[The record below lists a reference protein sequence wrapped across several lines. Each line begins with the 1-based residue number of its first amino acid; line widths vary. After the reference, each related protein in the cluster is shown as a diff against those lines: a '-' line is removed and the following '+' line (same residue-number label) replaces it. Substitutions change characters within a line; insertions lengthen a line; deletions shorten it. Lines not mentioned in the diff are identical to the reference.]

1 MKKSFARVFSMLLA
15 LIMLLGMGASAET
28 HKITLDVNGPDGLKL
43 DGILTA
49 GYDEDGCEQY
59 SIENSMIGKW
69 LLQSDG
75 ADLVFGGD
83 QMGYY
88 TVSAEDLSKAVT
100 TVVSAIASQQ
110 LGEEFVILMNYIASP
125 SYQMDLDAIVTIL
138 AGEVNR
144 IASLAQQ
151 MGLVVIH
158 QNGDIAISANTEKVY
173 ALIAAYLE
181 SLAQDTGALN
191 AFANLE
197 IFKALGVPMA
207 ETVDQLPAVL
217 TDAAGQLKA
226 AYAQVKDQMD
236 GGCEIYVSAETGVM
250 TAKYYTTTMVN
261 GEVVYSM
268 VENVTA
274 SDDGMKMDIVYN
286 VNGGEIKII
295 SEANANGASYELTAN
310 AEGQSARIAY
320 KMDANGFVAEAVAD
334 TNSLSG
340 EGKLVI
346 DANGIDG
353 KCDFTGADLTLK
365 GDIDYDPAKEE
376 FEAEI
381 SYASTTET
389 LEAEIE
395 SENGDL
401 YAEWVQ
407 TRHGKVVSD
416 FTISGGSNLRIKG
429 SWTNN
434 RSLPNSINATFR
446 RKDAG
451 PELEGTLTLG
461 RAVYEFYYAE
471 DAIEDT
477 ADYVLTMNENG
488 VKSVFKMH
496 FFEEN
501 AGAVESVSVSYI
513 SESGSYTQKI
523 TAVVNVDTIKDTV
536 YGEFEIANGGAKIPG
551 SFKFDET
558 GFEVKFSDGQMTYR
572 LYAEGVKD
580 YSDIRFKAGLSG
592 EEIANPG
599 IVMDAIL
606 FVFNANTMNGLTFDA
621 ILNTL
626 MGYYASAAFD
636 GKVFKLDVTADG
648 ETVSLEGKM
657 VETENAQYIEFTGI
671 VSGMSFEARFGMKV
685 VDESTPCLFAE
696 AFVNGEKA
704 LDVEARIINSGNEIA
719 VEIMGDSVVIDGVK
733 AVLRAGV
740 VMESE
745 ETARFFAEAIGDQ
758 PGYKVGIYMPVT
770 FVETENGASLS
781 ASLSM
786 AQGDSAMEIGN
797 ATVIYEALEVGPAH
811 MSGERLTSDMLA
823 EMIFGLLG
831 GI

>member
-88 TVSAEDLSKAVT
+88 TVSAEALSKAVI

-110 LGEEFVILMNYIASP
+110 LGEEFGILMNYIASP
-125 SYQMDLDAIVTIL
+125 SYQMDLNAIVTIL

-158 QNGDIAISANTEKVY
+158 QNGDIAISANIEKVY

-181 SLAQDTGALN
+181 SLAQDTSALN

-207 ETVDQLPAVL
+207 ETADQLPAVL
-217 TDAAGQLKA
+217 TDAADQLKA

-286 VNGGEIKII
+286 VNGGEIKVI
-295 SEANANGASYELTAN
+295 SEANA
-310 AEGQSARIAY
+310 
-320 KMDANGFVAEAVAD
+320 
-334 TNSLSG
+334 
-340 EGKLVI
+340 
-346 DANGIDG
+346 
-353 KCDFTGADLTLK
+353 
-365 GDIDYDPAKEE
+365 
-376 FEAEI
+376 
-381 SYASTTET
+381 
-389 LEAEIE
+389 
-395 SENGDL
+395 
-401 YAEWVQ
+401 
-407 TRHGKVVSD
+407 
-416 FTISGGSNLRIKG
+416 
-429 SWTNN
+429 
-434 RSLPNSINATFR
+434 
-446 RKDAG
+446 
-451 PELEGTLTLG
+451 
-461 RAVYEFYYAE
+461 
-471 DAIEDT
+471 
-477 ADYVLTMNENG
+477 
-488 VKSVFKMH
+488 
-496 FFEEN
+496 
-501 AGAVESVSVSYI
+501 
-513 SESGSYTQKI
+513 
-523 TAVVNVDTIKDTV
+523 
-536 YGEFEIANGGAKIPG
+536 
-551 SFKFDET
+551 
-558 GFEVKFSDGQMTYR
+558 
-572 LYAEGVKD
+572 
-580 YSDIRFKAGLSG
+580 AGLSG

-621 ILNTL
+621 VLNTM

-657 VETENAQYIEFTGI
+657 VETENTQYIEFTGI

-685 VDESTPCLFAE
+685 VGESTPCLFAE

-704 LDVEARIINSGNEIA
+704 LDVEARIINSGDEIA

-745 ETARFFAEAIGDQ
+745 ETARFFAEAIVDQ
-758 PGYKVGIYMPVT
+758 PGYKLGLYMPVT
-770 FVETENGASLS
+770 FVETDNGASLS

-811 MSGERLTSDMLA
+811 MNGERLTSDKLA
-823 EMIFGLLG
+823 EMILSLLG